1 LLMQLRLQQ
10 MKQKW
15 LLLNKHKDSMKRPR
29 VTAGPFSFSDYSLNM
44 RVIGL
49 TGGIG
54 CGKSLAAQYFAE
66 LGALVIDADQLAR
79 AAIERGS
86 DGFDEVVALFGDSIL
101 KDGNID
107 RRALGELIFKDPKA
121 KAQLENII
129 HPFVRREF
137 EGAVASLKGD
147 EVLVYEIPLL
157 VETKAH
163 ERFDVVITVES
174 EMENRIARLRGRG
187 MHISEIEGRVA
198 AQATREQR
206 IEVADFLIENDGTED
221 ELLRQVEN
229 IWDSLHDNK

>member
-1 LLMQLRLQQ
+1 
-10 MKQKW
+10 
-15 LLLNKHKDSMKRPR
+15 MKRPR
-29 VTAGPFSFSDYSLNM
+29 VTAGPFSFSDYSLSM

-86 DGFDEVVALFGDSIL
+86 DGFDEVVALFSDSIL

-107 RRALGELIFKDPKA
+107 RRALGELIFKDPTA
-121 KAQLENII
+121 KTKLENII

-147 EVLVYEIPLL
+147 QVLVYEIPLL
-157 VETKAH
+157 VETNSH

-187 MHISEIEGRVA
+187 MHISEIEGRIA

-206 IEVADFLIENDGTED
+206 IEVADFLIENDGSED

>member
-1 LLMQLRLQQ
+1 
-10 MKQKW
+10 
-15 LLLNKHKDSMKRPR
+15 
-29 VTAGPFSFSDYSLNM
+29 M
-44 RVIGL
+44 RVIAL

-54 CGKSLAAQYFAE
+54 CGKSHAAQYFAE

-107 RRALGELIFKDPKA
+107 RKALGELIFKDPTAKA
-121 KAQLENII
+121 KLENIV

-137 EGAVASLKGD
+137 EEAVASLKGD
-147 EVLVYEIPLL
+147 QVLVYEIPLL

-187 MHISEIEGRVA
+187 MHISEIQGRIA

-206 IEVADFLIENDGTED
+206 IDVADFLIENDGSED

-229 IWDSLHDNK
+229 IWDSLHDN

>member
-1 LLMQLRLQQ
+1 
-10 MKQKW
+10 
-15 LLLNKHKDSMKRPR
+15 MKRPR

-107 RRALGELIFKDPKA
+107 RRALGDLIFKDPIA
-121 KAQLENII
+121 KTKLENII

-137 EGAVASLKGD
+137 EEAVASLKGD
-147 EVLVYEIPLL
+147 QVLVYEIPLL
-157 VETKAH
+157 VETNAH
-163 ERFDVVITVES
+163 EKFDLVITVES

-206 IEVADFLIENDGTED
+206 IEVADFLIENDGSED

>member
-1 LLMQLRLQQ
+1 
-10 MKQKW
+10 
-15 LLLNKHKDSMKRPR
+15 
-29 VTAGPFSFSDYSLNM
+29 M
-44 RVIGL
+44 RVIAL

-86 DGFDEVVALFGDSIL
+86 LGFDAVVTLFGDSIL

-107 RRALGELIFKDPKA
+107 RRALGEIVFKDSRA
-121 KAQLENII
+121 KTALESII

-137 EGAVASLKGD
+137 EEAVASLKGND
-147 EVLVYEIPLL
+147 VLVYEIPLL
-157 VETKAH
+157 FESKSQ
-163 ERFDVVITVES
+163 ERFDLVITVEA
-174 EMENRIARLRGRG
+174 ELENRVARLRDRG
-187 MHISEIEGRVA
+187 MHISEIEGRIA

-206 IEVADFLIENDGTED
+206 IEIADFLIENDGSED

-229 IWDSLHDNK
+229 IWDSLHDN

>member
-1 LLMQLRLQQ
+1 MLI
-10 MKQKW
+10 
-15 LLLNKHKDSMKRPR
+15 
-29 VTAGPFSFSDYSLNM
+29 VA
-44 RVIGL
+44 L

-54 CGKSLAAQYFAE
+54 SGKSHVAKYFHQ
-66 LGALVIDADQLAR
+66 LGSYVFDADQLAR

-86 DGFDEVVALFGDSIL
+86 DGFDEVVTIFGDGIL

-107 RRALGELIFKDPKA
+107 RRALGDLIFKDPTA

-137 EGAVASLKGD
+137 EEAVASLKGD
-147 EVLVYEIPLL
+147 QVLVYEIPLL

-174 EMENRIARLRGRG
+174 EMENRVARLRARG
-187 MHISEIEGRVA
+187 MHISEIEGRIA

-229 IWDSLHDNK
+229 IWDSLHDN

>member
-1 LLMQLRLQQ
+1 
-10 MKQKW
+10 
-15 LLLNKHKDSMKRPR
+15 
-29 VTAGPFSFSDYSLNM
+29 M
-44 RVIGL
+44 RVIAL

-86 DGFDEVVALFGDSIL
+86 QGFDEVVAFFGDSIL
-101 KDGNID
+101 NNGDID
-107 RRALGELIFKDPKA
+107 RRALGELIFKNPEA
-121 KAQLENII
+121 KIKLEAIV

-137 EGAVASLKGD
+137 EEAVASLKSD

-157 VETKAH
+157 VETGAQD
-163 ERFDVVITVES
+163 RFDIVITVES
-174 EMENRIARLRGRG
+174 EIENRIARLRQRG
-187 MHISEIEGRVA
+187 MHISEIEGRIA

-206 IEVADFLIENDGTED
+206 VEAADFLIENDGSED

-229 IWDSLHDNK
+229 IWDSLHEN

>member
-1 LLMQLRLQQ
+1 
-10 MKQKW
+10 
-15 LLLNKHKDSMKRPR
+15 MKRPR
-29 VTAGPFSFSDYSLNM
+29 VTAGPFSFSDYSLSM

-107 RRALGELIFKDPKA
+107 RRALGEIIFKDPTA
-121 KAQLENII
+121 KTKLENII

-163 ERFDVVITVES
+163 EKFDVVITVES

-187 MHISEIEGRVA
+187 MHISEIEGRIA

-206 IEVADFLIENDGTED
+206 IEVADFLIENDGSED

>member
-1 LLMQLRLQQ
+1 
-10 MKQKW
+10 
-15 LLLNKHKDSMKRPR
+15 MKRPR
-29 VTAGPFSFSDYSLNM
+29 VTAGPFSFSDYSLSM

-79 AAIERGS
+79 TAIERGS

-107 RRALGELIFKDPKA
+107 RRALGELIFKDAKA
-121 KAQLENII
+121 KTQLESII

-147 EVLVYEIPLL
+147 QVLVYEIPLL

-187 MHISEIEGRVA
+187 MHISEIEGRIA

-206 IEVADFLIENDGTED
+206 IEVADFLIENDGSED

>member
-1 LLMQLRLQQ
+1 
-10 MKQKW
+10 
-15 LLLNKHKDSMKRPR
+15 
-29 VTAGPFSFSDYSLNM
+29 M

-86 DGFDEVVALFGDSIL
+86 DGFDEVVTLFGDSIL
-101 KDGNID
+101 NDGNID
-107 RRALGELIFKDPKA
+107 RRALGDLIFKDPIA
-121 KAQLENII
+121 KKQLENII

-137 EGAVASLKGD
+137 EEAVASLKGD
-147 EVLVYEIPLL
+147 QILVYEIPLL
-157 VETKAH
+157 VETGAH

-206 IEVADFLIENDGTED
+206 IEVADFLIENDGSED

>member
-1 LLMQLRLQQ
+1 
-10 MKQKW
+10 
-15 LLLNKHKDSMKRPR
+15 
-29 VTAGPFSFSDYSLNM
+29 M

-79 AAIERGS
+79 AAIERGT
-86 DGFDEVVALFGDSIL
+86 DGFDEVVAIFGDSIL

-107 RRALGELIFKDPKA
+107 RRALGDLIFKDA
-121 KAQLENII
+121 TARTQLENII

-137 EGAVASLKGD
+137 EEAMASLKGD
-147 EVLVYEIPLL
+147 QVLVYEIPLL
-157 VETKAH
+157 VETGAQ

-174 EMENRIARLRGRG
+174 EMENRVARLRARG
-187 MHISEIEGRVA
+187 MHISEIEGRIA

>member
-1 LLMQLRLQQ
+1 
-10 MKQKW
+10 
-15 LLLNKHKDSMKRPR
+15 
-29 VTAGPFSFSDYSLNM
+29 M

-86 DGFDEVVALFGDSIL
+86 DGFDEVVAMFGDGIL

-107 RRALGELIFKDPKA
+107 RRALGDLIFKDATA
-121 KAQLENII
+121 KTQLENII

-137 EGAVASLKGD
+137 EEAVASLKGD
-147 EVLVYEIPLL
+147 QVLVYEIPLL

-187 MHISEIEGRVA
+187 MHISEIEGRIA

-229 IWDSLHDNK
+229 IWDSLHDN

>member
-1 LLMQLRLQQ
+1 
-10 MKQKW
+10 
-15 LLLNKHKDSMKRPR
+15 
-29 VTAGPFSFSDYSLNM
+29 M

-66 LGALVIDADQLAR
+66 LGALVVDADQLAR

-86 DGFDEVVALFGDSIL
+86 DGFDEVVAIFGDGIL

-107 RRALGELIFKDPKA
+107 RRALGDLIFRDPAA

-137 EGAVASLKGD
+137 EEAVASLKGD
-147 EVLVYEIPLL
+147 QVLVYEIPLL

-163 ERFDVVITVES
+163 EKFDVVITVES

-187 MHISEIEGRVA
+187 MHISEIEGRIA
-198 AQATREQR
+198 ARATREQR
-206 IEVADFLIENDGTED
+206 IEVADFLIENDGSED

>member
-1 LLMQLRLQQ
+1 
-10 MKQKW
+10 
-15 LLLNKHKDSMKRPR
+15 
-29 VTAGPFSFSDYSLNM
+29 M

-66 LGALVIDADQLAR
+66 LGALVVDADQLAR

-86 DGFDEVVALFGDSIL
+86 DGFDEVVAIFGDGIL

-107 RRALGELIFKDPKA
+107 RRALGDLIFRDPAA

-137 EGAVASLKGD
+137 EEAVASLKGD
-147 EVLVYEIPLL
+147 QVLVYEIPLL

-163 ERFDVVITVES
+163 EKFDVVITVES

-187 MHISEIEGRVA
+187 MHISEIEGRIA

-206 IEVADFLIENDGTED
+206 IEVADFLIENDGSED

>member
-1 LLMQLRLQQ
+1 
-10 MKQKW
+10 
-15 LLLNKHKDSMKRPR
+15 
-29 VTAGPFSFSDYSLNM
+29 M

-66 LGALVIDADQLAR
+66 LGALVVDADQLAR

-86 DGFDEVVALFGDSIL
+86 DGFDEVVTLFGDGIL

-107 RRALGELIFKDPKA
+107 RRALGDLIFKDPAA
-121 KAQLENII
+121 KKQLENIV

-137 EGAVASLKGD
+137 EEVVVSLKGD
-147 EVLVYEIPLL
+147 QVLVYEIPLL

-163 ERFDVVITVES
+163 EKFDIVITVES

-187 MHISEIEGRVA
+187 MHISEIEGRIA

-206 IEVADFLIENDGTED
+206 IEVADFLIENDGSED

-229 IWDSLHDNK
+229 IWDSLHDN